1 MPGREAFLL
10 VVRWLHA
17 LAALAWV
24 GGSLF
29 YFLVLRPR
37 LRRDNPDSLEP
48 AIAQGFRQVVQT
60 AIVVLVLTG
69 AILTFERL
77 TSPAATVPYVVVL
90 GVKVALALWMFLLVR
105 RPSRAEPAEAPP
117 RWLPPFL
124 AGLRGGNLMLV
135 LGILI
140 YLLADLLK
148 VLAELA
154 LKGR

>member
-10 VVRWLHA
+10 LVRWLHA

-29 YFLVLRPR
+29 YLLVLRPR
-37 LRRDNPDSLEP
+37 LRLADALL
-48 AIAQGFRQVVQT
+48 AQVIAQGFRQVVQT
-60 AIVVLVLTG
+60 SIVVLVLTG

-90 GVKVALALWMFLLVR
+90 GLKIALALWMFLLAR
-105 RPSRAEPAEAPP
+105 RPLREQPTPASPG
-117 RWLPPFL
+117 WLPPLL
-124 AGLRGGNLMLV
+124 AGLRGGSLMLI
-135 LGILI
+135 LGILV
-140 YLLADLLK
+140 YLLADMLK

-154 LKGR
+154 FKGR

>member
-124 AGLRGGNLMLV
+124 AGPRGGNLMLV